1 MKKAKL
7 FFIGFFFLASL
18 VLSVFYFKAPIFKKM
33 KKGEKINFLLVGAD
47 HVEGGSHADVVL
59 WVSFEPKTYFVD
71 LVSIPRDT
79 LIRWDRGWIPRK
91 VSELLYLNTKR
102 LGMQKGM
109 RTFEK
114 EIEKLLSVD
123 FDYYFFLTFSAFTE
137 FIDVLGGVPVH
148 IEEPMHYDDNWGN
161 LHIHFEPGD
170 YVLNGEDALK
180 YIRFR
185 KTALGDIARIKRQQ
199 NFLRKVLKESFKF
212 KTIFLIPEFIKV
224 YRRNVFTNFKVIE
237 FFPALEILRS
247 IKIGPQRFQILPGY
261 SQRIVSKD
269 IWRIDREALKEIRSI
284 IAASEKEL
292 WPRNSLRPFLV
303 KRKKGFLTD
312 IKAEVFNATRRKGL
326 AEKLSKNLRGYG
338 CDVVLW
344 GNWGTRKKNTEV
356 ITRNGDFSKASRVA
370 RILGCS
376 RIRTEIDS
384 SRMVDVSVVIGSDF
398 PQGIIDENRAIP

>member
-1 MKKAKL
+1 MKKIGVYFL
-7 FFIGFFFLASL
+7 GFCFFGSL
-18 VLSVFYFKAPIFKKM
+18 VFSFVYFRAPIFKKM
-33 KKGEKINFLLVGAD
+33 QKGEKINFLLVGAD
-47 HVEGGSHADVVL
+47 HVKGGSHADVVL

-137 FIDVLGGVPVH
+137 FIDVLGGVPVR

-180 YIRFR
+180 YIRYR
-185 KTALGDIARIKRQQ
+185 KTPLGDIARIKRQQ
-199 NFLRKVLKESFKF
+199 NFLEKILKEFFKF
-212 KTIFLIPEFIKV
+212 KTIFLIPEFLKV
-224 YRRNVFTNFKVIE
+224 YRRNVFTNFKLVE
-237 FFPALEILRS
+237 FFPVLEILRS
-247 IKIGPQRFQILPGY
+247 IKIGTQRFQILPGY

-269 IWRIDREALKEIRSI
+269 VWRIDREALKEIRSI
-284 IAASEKEL
+284 IAASSKEL
-292 WPRNSLRPFLV
+292 WPRNSLKPFLV
-303 KRKKGFLTD
+303 KRKKGFLAD
-312 IKAEVFNATRRKGL
+312 IKAEVFNATKRKGL
-326 AEKLSKNLRGYG
+326 AEKLSKSLREYG

-344 GNWGTRKKNTEV
+344 GNWGALKKHTEV
-356 ITRNGDFSKASRVA
+356 ITRNGDFSKASRLA

-398 PQGIIDENRAIP
+398 PQGIIDESRTIP